1 MAMFLRIM
9 ALDYGE
15 KRIGIAVSDPICFGA
30 NPLETYTRQDIVR
43 DCEYIAKLAKG
54 YPVDILLLGWPR
66 NMNGTE
72 GPRCEATAQFAQEL
86 EKYITCEID
95 IFDERLTTAAAE
107 RILLEADMSRA
118 KRKKVI
124 DKMAAVVFLQ
134 GYLDA
139 KAYLRRREL
148 PWKTKESSNS

>member
-1 MAMFLRIM
+1 M
-9 ALDYGE
+9 ALDLGD
-15 KRIGIAVSDPICFGA
+15 KRIGIAVSDPLCFGA
-30 NPLETYTRQDIVR
+30 NPLETYTRRDIKA
-43 DCEYIAKLAKG
+43 DCEYIAKMARE
-54 YPVDILLLGWPR
+54 YPVDIMLLGWPR

-72 GPRCEATAQFAQEL
+72 GPRCRITAEFAQSL
-86 EKYITCEID
+86 EQYITCPID

-124 DKMAAVVFLQ
+124 DKMAAVVLLQ

-139 KAYLRRREL
+139 KAYLKRREL
-148 PWKTKESSNS
+148 PWKTKG

>member
-1 MAMFLRIM
+1 M
-9 ALDYGE
+9 ALDLGD
-15 KRIGIAVSDPICFGA
+15 KRIGIAVSDPMLFGA
-30 NPLETYTRQDIVR
+30 NPLETYTRVDIGK
-43 DCEYIAKLAKG
+43 DCAHIAKLAAE
-54 YPVDILLLGWPR
+54 YSVDVMLLGWPK

-72 GPRCEATAQFAQEL
+72 GPRCQATAEFAEAL
-86 EKYITCEID
+86 EKYIGCPID

-107 RILLEADMSRA
+107 RILLEADMSRE

-139 KAYLRRREL
+139 KAYLKRREL
-148 PWKTKESSNS
+148 PWKTKGS

>member
-1 MAMFLRIM
+1 LRLRIM
-9 ALDYGE
+9 ALDLGD
-15 KRIGIAVSDPICFGA
+15 KRIGIAVSDPMLFGA
-30 NPLETYTRQDIVR
+30 NPLETYTRVEVEK
-43 DCEYIAKLAKG
+43 DCAYIAKLARE
-54 YPVDILLLGWPR
+54 YPVDIMLLGWPR

-72 GPRCEATAQFAQEL
+72 GPRCQATAEFAVVL
-86 EKYITCEID
+86 EKHITCPID

-107 RILLEADMSRA
+107 RILIEADMSRE

-139 KAYLRRREL
+139 KAYLKRREL
-148 PWKTKESSNS
+148 PWKTNG